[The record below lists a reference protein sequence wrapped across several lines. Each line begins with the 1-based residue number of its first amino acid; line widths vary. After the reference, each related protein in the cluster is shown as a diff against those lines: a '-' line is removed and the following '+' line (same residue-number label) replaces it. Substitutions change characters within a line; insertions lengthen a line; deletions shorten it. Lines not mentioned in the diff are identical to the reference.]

1 MYKVVIGSFRLL
13 IGVALLGSVAWQ
25 VLDRL
30 ANNIFRPTEY
40 FAYFSIVG
48 SIATGVLA
56 LVTGAYLLLSK
67 SETKFLN
74 IARLSA
80 AVAMV
85 VIGVVYHALLAD
97 AAGDVRDGDYAWPVL
112 PNEIIH
118 TYAPIAVAIEY
129 LVSLKSPKLRLRAA
143 LWVTVFPL
151 AWLAFSIVRGLSTNW
166 WPYWFINPN
175 GEGGVG
181 TVLFYVSA
189 ITIFFIALGFLVQGS
204 RLMLSKLSEAKSV

>member
-80 AVAMV
+80 AVSMV

-129 LVSLKSPKLRLRAA
+129 LVALKSPKLRLRAA

-151 AWLAFSIVRGLSTNW
+151 AWLAFSIVRGLATDW

-189 ITIFFIALGFLVQGS
+189 ITIFFITLGFLIQGL
-204 RLMLSKLSEAKSV
+204 RLSFSKLLK

>member
-129 LVSLKSPKLRLRAA
+129 LISLKSPKLRLRAA

-151 AWLAFSIVRGLSTNW
+151 TWLAFSIVRGLSTNW

-189 ITIFFIALGFLVQGS
+189 ITIFFITLGFLIQGLRVS
-204 RLMLSKLSEAKSV
+204 FSKLLKQ

>member
-1 MYKVVIGSFRLL
+1 VSAMYKVVFGSFRLL
-13 IGVALLGSVAWQ
+13 IGIALLGSVAWQ

-48 SIATGVLA
+48 SIATGVLS
-56 LVTGAYLLLSK
+56 LVVGAYLLLSK

-80 AVAMV
+80 AAAMV
-85 VIGVVYHALLAD
+85 LIGVVYHALLAD
-97 AAGDVRDGDYAWPVL
+97 AASDVRDGDYAWPVL

-129 LVSLKSPKLRLRAA
+129 LISLRSPKLRLRAA

-151 AWLAFSIVRGLSTNW
+151 AWLGFSIVRGLATNW

-175 GEGGVG
+175 GDGGVG
-181 TVLFYVSA
+181 TVVFYVSA
-189 ITIFFIALGFLVQGS
+189 ITIFFIMLGFLIQGL
-204 RLMLSKLSEAKSV
+204 RLVLSKTFKI

>member
-151 AWLAFSIVRGLSTNW
+151 TWLGFSIVRGLSTNW

-175 GEGGVG
+175 GEGGIG

-189 ITIFFIALGFLVQGS
+189 ITIFFITLGFLIQGL
-204 RLMLSKLSEAKSV
+204 RLVLNKAFKI

>member
-189 ITIFFIALGFLVQGS
+189 ITIFFIALGFLVQGL
-204 RLMLSKLSEAKSV
+204 RLMLSKLAEAKSV

>member
-1 MYKVVIGSFRLL
+1 MYKVVFGSFRLL
-13 IGVALLGSVAWQ
+13 IGIALLGSVAWQ

-30 ANNIFRPTEY
+30 ANNLFRPTEY

-56 LVTGAYLLLSK
+56 LVAGSYLLLSK

-97 AAGDVRDGDYAWPVL
+97 AAGDVRDGEYAWPVL

-118 TYAPIAVAIEY
+118 TYGPIAVAIEY
-129 LVSLKSPKLRLRAA
+129 LISLKSPKLRLRAS

-151 AWLAFSIVRGLSTNW
+151 TWLAFSIVRGLATDW

-175 GEGGVG
+175 GDGGIG

-189 ITIFFIALGFLVQGS
+189 ITIFFITLGFLIQGL
-204 RLMLSKLSEAKSV
+204 RLTFSKAFRI

>member
-129 LVSLKSPKLRLRAA
+129 LISLKSPKLRLRAA

-151 AWLAFSIVRGLSTNW
+151 TWLAFSIVRGLSTNW

-189 ITIFFIALGFLVQGS
+189 ITIFFITLGFLIQGL
-204 RLMLSKLSEAKSV
+204 RLSFSKLLK

>member
-1 MYKVVIGSFRLL
+1 LL
-13 IGVALLGSVAWQ
+13 ASVAWQ

-129 LVSLKSPKLRLRAA
+129 LVSLKSPRLRLRAA

-151 AWLAFSIVRGLSTNW
+151 TWLAFSIVRGLATDW

-189 ITIFFIALGFLVQGS
+189 ITIFFIVLGFLIQGL
-204 RLMLSKLSEAKSV
+204 RLSFSKLLKQ

>member
-1 MYKVVIGSFRLL
+1 MYKVVFGSFRLL
-13 IGVALLGSVAWQ
+13 IGIALLGSVAWQ

-56 LVTGAYLLLSK
+56 LVAGSYLLLSK

-74 IARLSA
+74 IARLSSA
-80 AVAMV
+80 AAMV

-97 AAGDVRDGDYAWPVL
+97 AAGDVRDGEYAWPVL

-118 TYAPIAVAIEY
+118 TYGPIAVAIEY
-129 LVSLKSPKLRLRAA
+129 LISLKSPKVRLRAA

-151 AWLAFSIVRGLSTNW
+151 TWLAFSIVRGLATDW

-175 GEGGVG
+175 GDGGIE

-189 ITIFFIALGFLVQGS
+189 ITIFFITLGFLIQGL
-204 RLMLSKLSEAKSV
+204 RLTFSKLLKQ

>member
-151 AWLAFSIVRGLSTNW
+151 AWLAFSIVRGLGTNW

-175 GEGGVG
+175 GEGGIG

-189 ITIFFIALGFLVQGS
+189 ITIFFITLGFLIQGL
-204 RLMLSKLSEAKSV
+204 RLVLNKAFKI

>member
-48 SIATGVLA
+48 SIAAGVLA

-129 LVSLKSPKLRLRAA
+129 LISLKSPMLRLRAA

-151 AWLAFSIVRGLSTNW
+151 AWLGFSIVRGLATDW

-189 ITIFFIALGFLVQGS
+189 ITIFFIALGFLIQGL
-204 RLMLSKLSEAKSV
+204 RLVLNKAFKI

>member
-129 LVSLKSPKLRLRAA
+129 LISLKSPKLRLRAA

-151 AWLAFSIVRGLSTNW
+151 TWLAFSIVRGLSTNW

-189 ITIFFIALGFLVQGS
+189 ITIFFITLGFLIQGLRVS
-204 RLMLSKLSEAKSV
+204 FSKLLK

>member
-189 ITIFFIALGFLVQGS
+189 ITIFFITLGFLIQGL
-204 RLMLSKLSEAKSV
+204 RLVLNKAFKI

>member
-151 AWLAFSIVRGLSTNW
+151 TWLGFSIVRGLSSNW

-175 GEGGVG
+175 GEGGIG

-189 ITIFFIALGFLVQGS
+189 ITIFFITLGFLIQGL
-204 RLMLSKLSEAKSV
+204 RLVLSKAFKI

>member
-1 MYKVVIGSFRLL
+1 MYKVVFGSFRLL
-13 IGVALLGSVAWQ
+13 IGIALLGSVAWQ

-129 LVSLKSPKLRLRAA
+129 LVSLKSPRLRLRAA

-151 AWLAFSIVRGLSTNW
+151 TWLGFSIVRGLSTNW

-189 ITIFFIALGFLVQGS
+189 ITIFFIALGFLIQGL
-204 RLMLSKLSEAKSV
+204 RLSFSKLLKQ